1 MEKRDNAN
9 IFRFSFAN
17 PKIIPIFAMSKPL
30 SGTKPQIRSGIFC
43 AHTYRIVIKGN
54 YNPNCAVSGRGN
66 TLGVCLKDLDNT

>member
-1 MEKRDNAN
+1 
-9 IFRFSFAN
+9 
-17 PKIIPIFAMSKPL
+17 MSKPL